1 MCFGISFSPGAATA
15 RGVLWST
22 WQGKK
27 SLRDPCSYELEAG
40 VPEVAKR
47 ASPRLALN
55 AVIATGR
62 QHSHCHGAN
71 TATTTIGQDRQLSH
85 CHGANTATT
94 TRPTLATQALSR
106 GQQSPQSLSR
116 GQHSHCHGAN
126 TATNTRRTTST
137 RS

>member
-1 MCFGISFSPGAATA
+1 MCFGISFSPGAAA
-15 RGVLWST
+15 VRGVLWST

-62 QHSHCHGAN
+62 QQSLSRGKHSHCY
-71 TATTTIGQDRQLSH
+71 IGPRQ
-85 CHGANTATT
+85 
-94 TRPTLATQALSR
+94 ATQALSR
-106 GQQSPQSLSR
+106 GQHSQFSHCHGAKTVIATGPTQSPQSLSR
-116 GQHSHCHGAN
+116 GQHSHCHEAN
-126 TATNTRRTTST
+126 TCSH
-137 RS
+137 